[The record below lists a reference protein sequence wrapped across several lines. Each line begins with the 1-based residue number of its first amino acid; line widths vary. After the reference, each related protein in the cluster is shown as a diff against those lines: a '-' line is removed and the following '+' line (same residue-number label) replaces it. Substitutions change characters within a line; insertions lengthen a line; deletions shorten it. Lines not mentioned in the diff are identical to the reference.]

1 MKRAAMLVTVLT
13 AALALAVPAGAGPTG
28 EVFQAS
34 SERVPY
40 VVILADDPVVAYEG
54 DVPGLAATKPGR
66 GQKVNPN
73 SPAVQRYVEHLNG
86 QRAGASAKAGIDSSQ
101 IVSTYDFALVGFSAL
116 LTPAEAERL
125 SNQKGVVS
133 VQRDELRQLHTDT
146 SGDFL
151 GLTDPGGAYATG
163 YTGEGVVVGVIDT
176 GIWPEHPSFAD
187 DGSYSDPGLSIPCE
201 FGDVAHNPEDV
212 PFTCNNKLVGARDM
226 RTMYNSLIGPE
237 LYNSARDADGHGSHT
252 AGTAAGNADVAAE
265 IFDIDRGLIT
275 GIAHRAH
282 VVAYKGCGEL
292 GCFTSDLADAI
303 DQAVADG
310 VDVINYSIGSDTPGL
325 TGADDIAF
333 LFAADAGVF
342 VATSAGNAGPGAGTI
357 GSPAAAPWL
366 TSVGAS
372 HHDRMFQGSVVL
384 GNGSE
389 FFGASVTPGLDTA
402 PLVDAAALRN
412 ELCDPNVR
420 FRPAPR
426 GMIVL
431 CKGAVGRAAKSKA
444 VLEQGGV
451 GMILYNDFPNQTL
464 PSDNHFVPTVHVT
477 NADGLAIKAYIGST
491 ASARP
496 KVDATGEL
504 NQGVA
509 VPRAGSFMAYFSSR
523 GPVLSPGSS
532 DIIKPDVTAPGVQIL
547 AANSPAPGADA
558 GGELFQAI
566 QGTSMSSP
574 HGAGLL
580 ALLKQAHP
588 DWTPAMAK
596 SAMMTTARQD
606 ITKEDQ
612 TTPADPFDMGAG
624 HVDPGG
630 TTGAANSMFNPGIVY
645 DAGFLEYL
653 GFLCDAA
660 PEVFANPTATCGS
673 LASAGIPTTAENLNY
688 PSIGASDVPG
698 TLTVQRT
705 VTNVTGSA
713 LRLSAVVEAPPGY
726 NVTVSPSSLVIPPGQ
741 PRSFEITFVNADAP
755 VGVWRFGSLSW
766 VGSGFAARSPIA
778 VAASKLGTPDVVTGT
793 GVEGSASFDITFGY
807 SGEYDATAHGLA
819 PDVPITGSVDPDPDQ
834 VFEPNDST
842 GTTAHEITLSGAVF
856 ARIALN
862 TADLIPPD
870 AGIDIDLYLY
880 KDGQLI
886 TSSTAA
892 GTVELI
898 ELMAPDDGTY
908 TLFVHGWETLGQTVQ
923 YTIHTW
929 DVPAAADTGSL
940 SVTGEPADAVIGET
954 GTIDIAWSGLDAGT
968 NYLGGV
974 GHNDAEGLFDVTLV
988 EVST

>member
-1 MKRAAMLVTVLT
+1 
-13 AALALAVPAGAGPTG
+13 
-28 EVFQAS
+28 
-34 SERVPY
+34 
-40 VVILADDPVVAYEG
+40 
-54 DVPGLAATKPGR
+54 
-66 GQKVNPN
+66 
-73 SPAVQRYVEHLNG
+73 
-86 QRAGASAKAGIDSSQ
+86 
-101 IVSTYDFALVGFSAL
+101 
-116 LTPAEAERL
+116 
-125 SNQKGVVS
+125 
-133 VQRDELRQLHTDT
+133 
-146 SGDFL
+146 
-151 GLTDPGGAYATG
+151 
-163 YTGEGVVVGVIDT
+163 
-176 GIWPEHPSFAD
+176 
-187 DGSYSDPGLSIPCE
+187 
-201 FGDVAHNPEDV
+201 
-212 PFTCNNKLVGARDM
+212 
-226 RTMYNSLIGPE
+226 
-237 LYNSARDADGHGSHT
+237 
-252 AGTAAGNADVAAE
+252 
-265 IFDIDRGLIT
+265 
-275 GIAHRAH
+275 
-282 VVAYKGCGEL
+282 
-292 GCFTSDLADAI
+292 
-303 DQAVADG
+303 
-310 VDVINYSIGSDTPGL
+310 
-325 TGADDIAF
+325 
-333 LFAADAGVF
+333 
-342 VATSAGNAGPGAGTI
+342 
-357 GSPAAAPWL
+357 
-366 TSVGAS
+366 
-372 HHDRMFQGSVVL
+372 
-384 GNGSE
+384 
-389 FFGASVTPGLDTA
+389 
-402 PLVDAAALRN
+402 
-412 ELCDPNVR
+412 
-420 FRPAPR
+420 
-426 GMIVL
+426 
-431 CKGAVGRAAKSKA
+431 
-444 VLEQGGV
+444 
-451 GMILYNDFPNQTL
+451 
-464 PSDNHFVPTVHVT
+464 
-477 NADGLAIKAYIGST
+477 
-491 ASARP
+491 
-496 KVDATGEL
+496 
-504 NQGVA
+504 
-509 VPRAGSFMAYFSSR
+509 
-523 GPVLSPGSS
+523 
-532 DIIKPDVTAPGVQIL
+532 
-547 AANSPAPGADA
+547 
-558 GGELFQAI
+558 
-566 QGTSMSSP
+566 
-574 HGAGLL
+574 
-580 ALLKQAHP
+580 
-588 DWTPAMAK
+588 
-596 SAMMTTARQD
+596 MMTTARQD

-612 TTPADPFDMGAG
+612 TTPANPFDMGAG

-630 TTGAANSMFNPGIVY
+630 TTGAADSMFNPGIVY

-778 VAASKLGTPDVVTGT
+778 VAASKLGTPDAVTGT

-842 GTTAHEITLSGAVF
+842 GTTAHDITLSGAVF